1 MELLLT
7 RAEPR
12 QLILATAS
20 HALVLRASSGSGIAP
35 GDRGSNGASTASPSI
50 VVELIPRNQVSSQAT
65 LINPIIHGCLGLLSV
80 QNETFVPIVTHS
92 TTLGTSHRS
101 LATSLG
107 CEPVSRILS
116 VEFYCLTSAAYDYH
130 HDPAGAAYSA
140 YTRSDHLSSNASY
153 HGPGDLSGSMAD
165 ANSFGLGR
173 IGSTGVS
180 MHPAGTTTSVGEPLE
195 HPCAQMKKILCSGS
209 FYFSGGG
216 VKTFDLSTRLQA
228 RLARAEAEKHR
239 GTLDDDDSLIGGGG
253 GVNTPRTTNS
263 SKGNEAIVETSSLDS
278 SIDKRFLWNT
288 FAIRPLLEFRD
299 SWPFEIRQQLDQQGF
314 LVLAIQGYYGT
325 YDLALG
331 GQAATVSLISRLGW
345 KRAGT
350 RFNVRGIDDE
360 GSVAN
365 FVETETILRKPT
377 MCFSFVQ
384 TRGSVPL
391 FWEEGG
397 PNPLAPKISINRP
410 PEASLPAF
418 IRHFE
423 ELVDT
428 YDAIHIVNLL
438 SHREQEAAL
447 TDAYA
452 QHLATAQSLDENIG
466 DRIDLTAFDFHA
478 RSKTG
483 GIESIRSSLSQIL
496 GRKEEEF
503 GACIVTFEGDGVPKV
518 VTRQRGV
525 FRTNCKD
532 CLDRTNVVE
541 DFISRFALEDF
552 VRNSG
557 PSWPGGDAALWSC
570 HGQLFAEN
578 GDALSK
584 IYVGT
589 GAINTSFTRSGKSGF
604 AGLLSNATK
613 SVGRMYQSQFVD
625 SGKQKAIDAFLG
637 NLASSEQVRVFNPV
651 NDLIRARLRVRSAEY
666 TSCERI
672 NFFVGT
678 YNLNGNPP
686 GNESLLPWL
695 FPIPDAPEPSM
706 IVISFQEI
714 VPLTPQMIMA
724 TDPEKK
730 RKWEAHVLSSVAQRP
745 NPQGD
750 YILLRSG
757 QLVGTALIVLIKK
770 EIANE
775 IKGVEAAIK
784 KTGLKGMAGN
794 KGAVAIRLQYRDTS
808 FCFLTAHFAAG
819 HSNVEERN
827 ADFFTVE
834 RGLHFSRGRTIAS
847 HDTVVYAADT
857 NYRISLPNDQVR
869 SLAEADDYAPLL
881 EADQLGQVMRTRHVF
896 EGYSEAPIL
905 FRPTYKYDNY
915 SDTYDSSEKQ
925 RIPAWTDRILYRGR
939 DLDVTRYQ
947 RAELRASDHRPVY
960 AMFRARIRSIDHSF
974 RAALRK
980 QISEE
985 IMALEK
991 GDTLDNKLRRLTVR
1005 DVETLVQPLVDD
1017 SVPHHSNGLPPPSD
1031 DKQAWWNDRGIFGGK
1046 RQKDLGDECGA
1057 DDLGFRMADGQLDL
1071 DTDPL
1076 GSTFPTNGTN
1086 PFDLSLSQSSPHK
1099 AEKPSSVR
1107 RKAPPPPSS
1116 HSTLNTTSSSTTTST
1131 IAPTS
1136 SDPLTSNS
1144 PSSSVP
1150 PRIPRRPTKPS
1161 EKVPSKSLLD
1171 DDETMASGD
1180 GNGWQVIE

>member
-20 HALVLRASSGSGIAP
+20 HALVLRAVSSGSGAAV
-35 GDRGSNGASTASPSI
+35 GDRGTKTATASASI
-50 VVELIPRNQVSSQAT
+50 VVELIPRDQVSSQAT
-65 LINPIIHGCLGLLSV
+65 LINPVIHGCLGLLSV
-80 QNETFVPIVTHS
+80 GNDTFVPIVTHS

-101 LATSLG
+101 LANFLG

-116 VEFYCLTSAAYDYH
+116 VEFYCLNSAAYDYF

-140 YTRSDHLSSNASY
+140 YARGDHLPTNSAY
-153 HGPGDLSGSMAD
+153 HAPGDASGSMAD
-165 ANSFGLGR
+165 SNSFGLGR
-173 IGSTGVS
+173 IGSSGMS
-180 MHPAGTTTSVGEPLE
+180 MHSHSSTTSVGEPLE

-228 RLARAEAEKHR
+228 RLAKAEAEKHR
-239 GTLDDDDSLIGGGG
+239 GSLDDDDSLLGGGSAC
-253 GVNTPRTTNS
+253 GVNTPRTIHS
-263 SKGNEAIVETSSLDS
+263 AKGKEAVVETSFLDS

-288 FAIRPLLEFRD
+288 FAITPLLEFRD
-299 SWPFEIRQQLDQQGF
+299 SWPFEVRQQLDQQGF
-314 LVLAIQGYYGT
+314 LILAIQGYYGT
-325 YDLALG
+325 YDLALS
-331 GQAATVSLISRLGW
+331 GQPATVSLISRLGW

-365 FVETETILRKPT
+365 FVETETILRTST

-397 PNPLAPKISINRP
+397 ANPLAPKISITRP

-428 YDAIHIVNLL
+428 YDAVHIVNLL

-452 QHLATAQSLDENIG
+452 QHLATAQSLDENIR
-466 DRIDLTAFDFHA
+466 DRVDLTAFDFHS
-478 RSKTG
+478 RSKAG
-483 GIESIRSSLSQIL
+483 GIESIRSSLRQIL
-496 GRKEEEF
+496 GKKEEEF
-503 GACIVTFEGDGVPKV
+503 GACIVTFEGDGDPQVI
-518 VTRQRGV
+518 TGQRGV

-552 VRNSG
+552 VRKSG
-557 PSWPGGDAALWSC
+557 PAMRGGDAALWSC

-613 SVGRMYQSQFVD
+613 SVGRMYQSHFVD

-637 NLASSEQVRVFNPV
+637 NLASSKQVRVFNPV
-651 NDLIRARLRVRSAEY
+651 NDLIRTRLRERSSEY
-666 TSCERI
+666 TTYEPI
-672 NFFVGT
+672 TFFVGT
-678 YNLNGNPP
+678 YNLNGKPP

-730 RKWEAHVLSSVAQRP
+730 RKWEAHLLSSVAQRS

-770 EIANE
+770 EIAHE
-775 IKGVEAAIK
+775 IKGVEAAVK

-794 KGAVAIRLQYRDTS
+794 KGAVAIRLQYRDTT

-819 HSNVEERN
+819 YSNVDERN

-847 HDTVVYAADT
+847 HDNVVYAADT

-869 SLAEADDYAPLL
+869 SLAEADDYTTLL

-925 RIPAWTDRILYRGR
+925 RVPAWTDRILYRGR

-947 RAELRASDHRPVY
+947 RAELKASDHRPVY
-960 AMFRARIRSIDHSF
+960 AIFKAQIRSIDHF
-974 RAALRK
+974 IRATLRK
-980 QISEE
+980 QLSEE
-985 IMALEK
+985 IMAVDK
-991 GDTLDNKLRRLTVR
+991 GDTLDDKLRKLTTR
-1005 DVETLVQPLVDD
+1005 DSETPAEPLLVDGL
-1017 SVPHHSNGLPPPSD
+1017 VPARSKGFPPPSD
-1031 DKQAWWNDRGIFGGK
+1031 DKQAWWNDR
-1046 RQKDLGDECGA
+1046 
-1057 DDLGFRMADGQLDL
+1057 DGNLNL
-1071 DTDPL
+1071 DTDSL
-1076 GSTFPTNGTN
+1076 GSNPIINGTN
-1086 PFDLSLSQSSPHK
+1086 PFASGYSQSSPQMK
-1099 AEKPSSVR
+1099 GKPTVR
-1107 RKAPPPPSS
+1107 RKAPPPPPSS
-1116 HSTLNTTSSSTTTST
+1116 RPTLNTTPSSTTNST

-1136 SDPLTSNS
+1136 FGPLTSDS

-1150 PRIPRRPTKPS
+1150 PPIPRRPNQAPL
-1161 EKVPSKSLLD
+1161 SKSLLD
-1171 DDETMASGD
+1171 DDETMASGE